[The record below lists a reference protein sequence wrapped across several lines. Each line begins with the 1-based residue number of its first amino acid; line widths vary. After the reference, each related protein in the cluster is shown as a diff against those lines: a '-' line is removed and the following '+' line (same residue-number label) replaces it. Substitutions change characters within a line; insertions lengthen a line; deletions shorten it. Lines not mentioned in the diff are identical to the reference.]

1 MGIIAVGTNDD
12 KEVSGNKIRIKR
24 VKSFLKASKLTSEP
38 KISILLYETPDT
50 VTLSKISFKLMI
62 ELQPIIT
69 FSLSLGID
77 LLW

>member
-12 KEVSGNKIRIKR
+12 KEVSGNKICIKR
-24 VKSFLKASKLTSEP
+24 VKSFLKASKLTSQP
-38 KISILLYETPDT
+38 KIFILLYETPDT

-62 ELQPIIT
+62 ELQPIII